1 MLMTLTEV
9 FNETT
14 RILGH
19 TTTIAD
25 ALTSTDRSAVA
36 MRRVLNVQMMK
47 LLNDYEWS
55 YYRMR
60 KPLELFEENPTK
72 DWDYAYTIP
81 DGIVNVLAVVGCNY
95 IKDYSFS
102 RPNLNNVFKIE
113 RFDQYT
119 QVLYTNVKEAW
130 GIVVVKPSETEG
142 FPISFGMA
150 LAARLAMAIAPQMI
164 TNNYFQVK
172 DKLKEACDQ
181 QESEAVANDIMR
193 VPQRQPQ
200 YSESLALRDQF
211 DY

>member
-19 TTTIAD
+19 TTVISD
-25 ALTSTDRSAVA
+25 ALTSTDRTSMAI
-36 MRRVLNVQMMK
+36 RRVLNVQMMK
-47 LLNDYEWS
+47 LLNDYEWT

-60 KPLELFEENPTK
+60 KPLELFQENPTK
-72 DWDYAYTIP
+72 DWDYSYTIP
-81 DGIVNVLAVVGCNY
+81 DGVVNVLAVVGCNY

-113 RFDQYT
+113 RYDEYK

-130 GIVVVKPSETEG
+130 GIVVVKPSELEG

-150 LAARLAMAIAPQMI
+150 LAARLAMAIAPQLI